1 MNLPNV
7 ADWIARLEAASYFE
21 EVGDS
26 ILLRARISAEKVKTP
41 SAFVVISGQGFRREV
56 ITPPSLYTSE
66 VSVAV
71 LYVIQNFTADA
82 SGGDTGLDAATS
94 AARQQL
100 IDWQPTGAITGV
112 MLDEQAESTRIA
124 ALDSNIVIW
133 QDNFILQHQLQF
145 S

>member
-7 ADWIARLEAASYFE
+7 ADWISRLEAASYFD

-26 ILLRARISAEKVKTP
+26 VLLKARISSEKIKTP

-56 ITPPSLYTSE
+56 ITPPSVYTAT

-82 SGGDTGLDAATS
+82 SGGDVGLDAATS

-100 IDWQPTGAITGV
+100 IDWMPTGSLTGV
-112 MLDEQAESTRIA
+112 TLDEEAESTRIA